1 MNVLLIGGG
10 SNMMDAMIDKCKK
23 SGHRVFLL
31 TGGKGRHFSYKHV
44 FEKYNFEY
52 ENEIIKDIFKS
63 ISPDITV
70 FMGAYDTNFD
80 WSEARE
86 EIVRYTTGL
95 MNILTAYSLM
105 KKGRFV
111 YFSSQEVYGE
121 PHSKA
126 ICETEDLAPKG
137 FKAMALAQGEEICSN
152 YRRIQ
157 GLDMIIL
164 RFDHVYGLPE
174 KRQREDSLCVR
185 MCREALRSHHVSG
198 NGKHVFSMLYLK
210 DAVELAYKVIAA
222 EMPKECCYHISS
234 MQEISELQLAELI
247 CRKIDSPVG
256 IIDNSVGENCKILLD
271 GSRYKEEFGQKIFV
285 NYEMGVEKLVRHLK
299 RQGNSSAGA
308 DDPEET
314 GYSRLAFYIRGI
326 AAKLFPFVENML
338 IFILFFI
345 LNNRTVGSQYFD
357 RLDFY
362 LLYVLL
368 FAVVHGQQQA
378 IFSAILAA
386 AGYFSGQMY
395 ERTGFDILM
404 DFNTYVWIAQ
414 LFIVGM
420 VVGYM
425 RDQLK
430 DIRNEDEEEIRYL
443 KRKMD
448 DISDINDSNIQMKR
462 NFERQV
468 VNQRDSMGK
477 IYELTSSLERYAPEE
492 VLFYAAKILSQLM
505 DSRSV
510 AVYAVA
516 NEDYARLFSATS
528 PEARELGKS
537 IKYSAMDELFSE
549 LKEHHVYI
557 NRTMKEDFPLMAS
570 AVYEQEKMRFIVMI
584 WDIPWQR
591 MTLAEANRLTIVCA
605 LIRDAAMRAEQYLG
619 AVKSRRYIQG
629 TDILNKEA
637 FEMLVKAFLD
647 ARAQGLTECE
657 ILSLSVKKKA
667 REDIAGK
674 LKHILRQTDYIGI
687 RKGGE
692 MQILL
697 PNTDKEGAEIVEKR
711 LKEVGISAVREGG
724 FHGR

>member
-1 MNVLLIGGG
+1 
-10 SNMMDAMIDKCKK
+10 
-23 SGHRVFLL
+23 
-31 TGGKGRHFSYKHV
+31 
-44 FEKYNFEY
+44 
-52 ENEIIKDIFKS
+52 
-63 ISPDITV
+63 
-70 FMGAYDTNFD
+70 
-80 WSEARE
+80 
-86 EIVRYTTGL
+86 
-95 MNILTAYSLM
+95 
-105 KKGRFV
+105 
-111 YFSSQEVYGE
+111 
-121 PHSKA
+121 
-126 ICETEDLAPKG
+126 
-137 FKAMALAQGEEICSN
+137 
-152 YRRIQ
+152 
-157 GLDMIIL
+157 
-164 RFDHVYGLPE
+164 
-174 KRQREDSLCVR
+174 
-185 MCREALRSHHVSG
+185 
-198 NGKHVFSMLYLK
+198 
-210 DAVELAYKVIAA
+210 
-222 EMPKECCYHISS
+222 
-234 MQEISELQLAELI
+234 
-247 CRKIDSPVG
+247 
-256 IIDNSVGENCKILLD
+256 
-271 GSRYKEEFGQKIFV
+271 
-285 NYEMGVEKLVRHLK
+285 
-299 RQGNSSAGA
+299 
-308 DDPEET
+308 
-314 GYSRLAFYIRGI
+314 
-326 AAKLFPFVENML
+326 
-338 IFILFFI
+338 
-345 LNNRTVGSQYFD
+345 
-357 RLDFY
+357 
-362 LLYVLL
+362 
-368 FAVVHGQQQA
+368 
-378 IFSAILAA
+378 
-386 AGYFSGQMY
+386 
-395 ERTGFDILM
+395 
-404 DFNTYVWIAQ
+404 
-414 LFIVGM
+414 
-420 VVGYM
+420 
-425 RDQLK
+425 
-430 DIRNEDEEEIRYL
+430 
-443 KRKMD
+443 
-448 DISDINDSNIQMKR
+448 
-462 NFERQV
+462 
-468 VNQRDSMGK
+468 MGK

-549 LKEHHVYI
+549 LKEHRVYI

>member
-1 MNVLLIGGG
+1 
-10 SNMMDAMIDKCKK
+10 
-23 SGHRVFLL
+23 
-31 TGGKGRHFSYKHV
+31 
-44 FEKYNFEY
+44 
-52 ENEIIKDIFKS
+52 
-63 ISPDITV
+63 
-70 FMGAYDTNFD
+70 
-80 WSEARE
+80 
-86 EIVRYTTGL
+86 
-95 MNILTAYSLM
+95 
-105 KKGRFV
+105 
-111 YFSSQEVYGE
+111 
-121 PHSKA
+121 
-126 ICETEDLAPKG
+126 
-137 FKAMALAQGEEICSN
+137 
-152 YRRIQ
+152 
-157 GLDMIIL
+157 
-164 RFDHVYGLPE
+164 
-174 KRQREDSLCVR
+174 
-185 MCREALRSHHVSG
+185 
-198 NGKHVFSMLYLK
+198 
-210 DAVELAYKVIAA
+210 
-222 EMPKECCYHISS
+222 
-234 MQEISELQLAELI
+234 
-247 CRKIDSPVG
+247 
-256 IIDNSVGENCKILLD
+256 
-271 GSRYKEEFGQKIFV
+271 
-285 NYEMGVEKLVRHLK
+285 
-299 RQGNSSAGA
+299 
-308 DDPEET
+308 
-314 GYSRLAFYIRGI
+314 
-326 AAKLFPFVENML
+326 
-338 IFILFFI
+338 
-345 LNNRTVGSQYFD
+345 
-357 RLDFY
+357 
-362 LLYVLL
+362 
-368 FAVVHGQQQA
+368 
-378 IFSAILAA
+378 
-386 AGYFSGQMY
+386 
-395 ERTGFDILM
+395 
-404 DFNTYVWIAQ
+404 
-414 LFIVGM
+414 
-420 VVGYM
+420 M

-537 IKYSAMDELFSE
+537 IKYSAMDELFCE
-549 LKEHHVYI
+549 LKEHRVYI